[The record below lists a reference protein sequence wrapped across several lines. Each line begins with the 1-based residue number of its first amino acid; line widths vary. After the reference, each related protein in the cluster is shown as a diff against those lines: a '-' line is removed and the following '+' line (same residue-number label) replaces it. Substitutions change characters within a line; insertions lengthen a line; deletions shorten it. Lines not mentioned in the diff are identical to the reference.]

1 MKFKSLLMSLLT
13 VGLLLSAC
21 SNGEKTKPSGESDIP
36 ESPTTHEH
44 TWGDPTYVW
53 TNDYSSCTATR
64 VCLKDAE
71 HKESETKDSVY
82 TVLVEPGCE
91 SEGSAK
97 YTVTFENTVFVTQTH
112 EVTLDQK
119 GHTWETPTYEWNAD
133 YSECTAT
140 RVCSK
145 DSNHVQT
152 ETKDSVYE
160 VVTPET
166 VDTDGEGQYVA
177 EFTNTAF
184 VKQTYSVTIPKD
196 KYAQK
201 PHLSANGKTIT
212 YGLYPQTNVN
222 DSSLLAAL
230 NSLTKTETNGWYLY
244 EDTYYAKVSAT
255 PKETDYFFNNGT
267 AISSGETYWFKCEP
281 ISWNV
286 LSSND
291 DEYCIVSSVLLDA
304 KRYCESGST
313 YNTIDGVNYYKNNY
327 EHSDVRSWL
336 NTDFYDSAFALN
348 KEYIQTTEID
358 NSAKTTDNTN
368 NTYESGNTEDKV
380 FLLSY
385 QDYLSSSYGFS
396 SETGANDV
404 RCSKTTDWAR
414 ARGAYSRVSTDS
426 FQNNGYYWTRS
437 PDSESNFRACYVGYG
452 GGFNKAD
459 TNLTYVS
466 VRPAITIR
474 R

>member
-1 MKFKSLLMSLLT
+1 MEPGCESE
-13 VGLLLSAC
+13 GSAKYTATFENKAFA
-21 SNGEKTKPSGESDIP
+21 SQ
-36 ESPTTHEH
+36 THEVTLDQKGH
-44 TWGDPTYVW
+44 AWGNPTYVW
-53 TNDYSSCTATR
+53 TNDYSSCTAER
-64 VCLKDAE
+64 VCAADE
-71 HKESETKDSVY
+71 THKETETNDSTY
-82 TVLVEPGCE
+82 EIITPSTAYADGLGR
-91 SEGSAK
+91 
-97 YTVTFENTVFVTQTH
+97 YTVTFTNPGFETQTH
-112 EVTLDQK
+112 DTSI
-119 GHTWETPTYEWNAD
+119 A
-133 YSECTAT
+133 
-140 RVCSK
+140 K
-145 DSNHVQT
+145 DS
-152 ETKDSVYE
+152 
-160 VVTPET
+160 
-166 VDTDGEGQYVA
+166 
-177 EFTNTAF
+177 
-184 VKQTYSVTIPKD
+184 
-196 KYAQK
+196 YAQK
-201 PHLSANGKTIT
+201 PSLSADGKTIT

-255 PKETDYFFNNGT
+255 PKETDYFFDNGI

-286 LSSND
+286 LSNND
-291 DEYCIVSSVLLDA
+291 NEYCVVSSVLLDA

-336 NTDFYDSAFALN
+336 NTNFYASAFALN

-385 QDYLSSSYGFS
+385 QDYLNSSYGFS
-396 SETGANDV
+396 IETGAKDV

-426 FQNNGYYWTRS
+426 YQNNGYYWTRS

-466 VRPAITIR
+466 VRPAITIKL
-474 R
+474 